1 MKTGTQAGRSDPM
14 IRPLL
19 CFLLAAA
26 LCCFGAA
33 GAVSEGLEV
42 TDLEFPAPGAQEVFP
57 PEEYDYSKRVYTRY
71 ESETLI
77 YTIESFT
84 LDSIPVLLTKIWV
97 QDPER
102 QIRKVNAPWGEG
114 LANPLNLAREIPG
127 VVLAT
132 NASGYITKQYPDI
145 PESYPGEPSD
155 YFFTTLGSLVITEG
169 EILRN
174 LDGVPFYGL
183 ALSADGISMYRG
195 ADNDMVLATSP
206 QQTWSFFENCAM
218 MEDGADL
225 LPEEGTWPM
234 AREKHPRTVLA
245 RINRNNYVLL
255 HVMKYGNS
263 NGASLYWINDFFSHH
278 FRAEWVY
285 NLDGGSSSSLIYRTQ
300 EKKPRLKRHVPN
312 RQGIMDILC
321 FTE

>member
-1 MKTGTQAGRSDPM
+1 M

-33 GAVSEGLEV
+33 GAMSEGLEV

-57 PEEYDYSKRVYTRY
+57 PEEYDFSKRVYTRY

-97 QDPER
+97 QDPEH

-114 LANPLNLAREIPG
+114 LSNPLNLAREIPG

-145 PESYPGEPSD
+145 PESYANSIADELRR
-155 YFFTTLGSLVITEG
+155 TLGCAVRITSG
-169 EILRN
+169 MTHANGKHTKGVLEIDFVN
-174 LDGVPFYGL
+174 NDDLD
-183 ALSADGISMYRG
+183 R
-195 ADNDMVLATSP
+195 VLA
-206 QQTWSFFENCAM
+206 M
-218 MEDGADL
+218 LGVKMG
-225 LPEEGTWPM
+225 
-234 AREKHPRTVLA
+234 
-245 RINRNNYVLL
+245 
-255 HVMKYGNS
+255 
-263 NGASLYWINDFFSHH
+263 
-278 FRAEWVY
+278 
-285 NLDGGSSSSLIYRTQ
+285 
-300 EKKPRLKRHVPN
+300 
-312 RQGIMDILC
+312 
-321 FTE
+321 

>member
-1 MKTGTQAGRSDPM
+1 M

-57 PEEYDYSKRVYTRY
+57 PEEYDFSKRVYTRY

-114 LANPLNLAREIPG
+114 LSNPLNLAREIPG

-132 NASGYITKQYPDI
+132 NASGYITKLYPDI

-183 ALSADGISMYRG
+183 ALSADGITMYRG

-206 QQTWSFFENCAM
+206 RQTWSFFENCAM

-234 AREKHPRTVLA
+234 AREQHA
-245 RINRNNYVLL
+245 RSVIARVNRNNYLML
-255 HVMKYGNS
+255 HVPNRDDSYGL
-263 NGASLYWINDFFSHH
+263 SLYRINMFFLRN
-278 FRAEWVY
+278 FTTEWVY
-285 NLDGGSSSSLIYRTQ
+285 NLDGGYSTVLIYKSQ
-300 EKKPRLKRHVPN
+300 EKKARLTRLAPN
-312 RQGIMDILC
+312 RQPVADILC
-321 FTE
+321 ITE